1 MNLLDRHVQEQIRDL
16 AIEMGSEVTSKLIGM
31 LIGDDGLTYGD
42 IPLRG
47 PAERALFV
55 QDLRDRG
62 VWEYLVFIDQAVGS
76 NHAGKLEAQVQRDRA
91 QLIGIR

>member
-1 MNLLDRHVQEQIRDL
+1 MNTLDHQFIERIEKL
-16 AIEMGSEVTSKLIGM
+16 AIQMGTEMPSRLIGM
-31 LIGDDGLTYGD
+31 LVGDDGLTYGD

-62 VWEYLVFIDQAVGS
+62 VWEYFVFIDQAVGS